1 MTWVDLAVLGVVFLS
16 AVVALMR
23 GFTREVLGIGAWVG
37 AGLVALWAFPFVR
50 PHVLGWLGQPDLVDP
65 VTFGGVFIAAVVVLL
80 LISHWVASVIRASAL
95 GGLDRTFGLLFG
107 LVRGAA
113 LIVFVYIAA
122 GLVAPIDHWP
132 LPVLEART
140 LPVVYQGAVMAVRFL
155 PAGYQPRVY
164 PPPAAPVTTAAQLLH
179 ATPQGSA
186 LGHAVTPATAT
197 ATARD
202 KD

>member
-16 AVVALMR
+16 ALVALMR

-37 AGLVALWAFPFVR
+37 AGVVAAWAFPFAR
-50 PHVLGWLGQPDLVDP
+50 PHVLAWLGQPDLVDP
-65 VTFGGVFIAAVVVLL
+65 VTFGGVFVAALVVLL
-80 LISHWVASVIRASAL
+80 LISHWAAGVIRASAL

-107 LVRGAA
+107 LARGAA

-132 LPVLEART
+132 PPVLEART
-140 LPVVYQGAVMAVRFL
+140 LPLVYQGAVTAVRFL

-164 PPPAAPVTTAAQLLH
+164 PPPAAPVTTAEQLLH

-186 LGHAVTPATAT
+186 LGHAATAPITPAA
-197 ATARD
+197 